1 MDKDDFW
8 SGVRLVVDGLGDAA
22 KRASYSLGLGAG
34 GLGGAILAL
43 NYLGVTGV
51 ASTLIAMS
59 AFFLAAQIGKAL
71 DGNAERYLR
80 EAELV
85 NDLRLKQLERKIAE
99 TEKVSV
105 YIQNGKDLDG
115 NAVCALREAEL
126 VNDFRLKQLEQK
138 IAETEKVDVDTY
150 ENLLCLRQMV
160 ERIAQEDSISRRRML
175 LEEYESLLNDI
186 LRRHRVWKD

>member
-85 NDLRLKQLERKIAE
+85 ND
-99 TEKVSV
+99 
-105 YIQNGKDLDG
+105 
-115 NAVCALREAEL
+115 
-126 VNDFRLKQLEQK
+126 FRLKQLEQK